1 MRITNIDL
9 QCEDIMWFAID
20 KNGYILEFTSS
31 GIGNVPEFVCADRK
45 VNELLEDF
53 FMNVLPEST
62 SEQLIIPYEDND
74 LVNDAIMLSQKG
86 IYCFDANGD
95 SYYKICSPKA
105 SLRIDNLPEDIR
117 NILSKRYIDTDVF
130 STDIVNVEH
139 AY

>member
-20 KNGYILEFTSS
+20 KNGYILEFTSG
-31 GIGNVPEFVCADRK
+31 GIGKVPEFVCADRK

-62 SEQLIIPYEDND
+62 SEQLIITYEDND

-117 NILSKRYIDTDVF
+117 NILSKRYIDIDVF